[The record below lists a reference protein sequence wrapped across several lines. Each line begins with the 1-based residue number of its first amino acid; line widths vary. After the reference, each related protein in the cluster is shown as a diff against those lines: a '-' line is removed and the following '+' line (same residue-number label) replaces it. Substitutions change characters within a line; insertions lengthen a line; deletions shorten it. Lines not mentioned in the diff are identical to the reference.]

1 MELKIL
7 GREEIE
13 QIQTNEGII
22 FPRGL
27 AETITRGG
35 MEKGDTGA
43 NGPETPT
50 KAGNDIDT
58 SFSLISPSGKHW
70 FSTHAELRAPPPP
83 LPPVSCSIDTNVE
96 RIEPNRGRNVATLS
110 RDKFARRFASHYD
123 HLGLRI
129 EWGRRGGG
137 RRGLFLVLPD
147 WTNEMRFALQKE
159 KKRERREN
167 HRS

>member
-1 MELKIL
+1 MKVGKKGQRGKEKKGKGREIEARLKMELKIL
-7 GREEIE
+7 GGGGIE

-43 NGPETPT
+43 NRPETPA

-70 FSTHAELRAPPPP
+70 FSTHAELRAPPP
-83 LPPVSCSIDTNVE
+83 LPPLSLSPPPFVSCSIDTNVE
-96 RIEPNRGRNVATLS
+96 RIEANRTGDGTWPRCHATNLLVASPAITITS
-110 RDKFARRFASHYD
+110 VCGSN
-123 HLGLRI
+123 
-129 EWGRRGGG
+129 GGG
-137 RRGLFLVLPD
+137 
-147 WTNEMRFALQKE
+147 
-159 KKRERREN
+159 
-167 HRS
+167 

>member
-1 MELKIL
+1 M
-7 GREEIE
+7 
-13 QIQTNEGII
+13 
-22 FPRGL
+22 

-83 LPPVSCSIDTNVE
+83 FPPVSCSIDTNVE

-110 RDKFARRFASHYD
+110 RDKFARHFASHYD

-137 RRGLFLVLPD
+137 ER
-147 WTNEMRFALQKE
+147 TISRFAGLDQRNAFRVIERE
-159 KKRERREN
+159 KKREREEKIIG
-167 HRS
+167 HDVISEFDTWCI